1 MFEYLKN
8 RSEPNSN
15 LFLQETYSRSNDNFN
30 SQIHY
35 SHGKSNLCGVF
46 ILFLLTFS
54 DKHGRILI
62 LEALI
67 DDTEFI
73 LINLYSANTKDDQ
86 LTTFSEPTSLIENFE
101 LT

>member
-1 MFEYLKN
+1 MIILIVRYII
-8 RSEPNSN
+8 PTVN
-15 LFLQETYSRSNDNFN
+15 LIYAVFLFFS
-30 SQIHY
+30 
-35 SHGKSNLCGVF
+35 CW
-46 ILFLLTFS
+46 TFS

-86 LTTFSEPTSLIENFE
+86 LTTFSEPTNLLENFE